1 MSSKCQFRNLFW
13 GFVYLALVAVIFIN
27 IPVTKTTR
35 PLSTSGEQ
43 TQYAAE
49 FNEHVADAIG
59 VETIMAHQQVAA
71 LYEPRT
77 ETTLSQQHVNI
88 RDQLPPATMDRFG
101 NYVATLSNT
110 GDGLQRFLISEW
122 PIESPLSTTAMAS
135 RIEGCMS
142 YRYFVHWP
150 GSIGLL
156 VLEDNIMRLYHWDCQ
171 FNPQLQ
177 TYELQQSQLSSLWL
191 KRSVKLILERSK
203 FSRVNLNEDAT

>member
-1 MSSKCQFRNLFW
+1 MLHQPVVAANKPSTEIVSSKQQENVKER
-13 GFVYLALVAVIFIN
+13 
-27 IPVTKTTR
+27 
-35 PLSTSGEQ
+35 LS
-43 TQYAAE
+43 
-49 FNEHVADAIG
+49 
-59 VETIMAHQQVAA
+59 
-71 LYEPRT
+71 
-77 ETTLSQQHVNI
+77 
-88 RDQLPPATMDRFG
+88 PATMDRFG

-122 PIESPLSTTAMAS
+122 PIESPQSLAGIAP

-142 YRYFVHWP
+142 YQYFVHWP
-150 GSIGLL
+150 GSISLL

-203 FSRVNLNEDAT
+203 FSRVNLNDEAT